1 MPESSTPDH
10 LSDDLALERYRR
22 AAEENAIVAEIGH
35 AVGAPGEVDVVY
47 RRFADQLGRL
57 INFDRLAITV
67 PNAERGT
74 NFVEFFTGT
83 QVGPWSRG
91 FEFPSEGFIEERCLA
106 LRGPVTFL
114 FESEAQV
121 AAEMPGNLVA
131 YREGIR
137 SMMAAPLIVEDRVLG
152 VISVGSRSEAAYG
165 SDAEDLFEKL
175 ANLIAPPVANAQLKK
190 VLEAQTREIAAVS
203 AIGRTISSSLNIN
216 EVFSQF
222 GREVRSVV
230 DADRVTIN
238 LVDHERRTLTIA
250 YSSGVVMSNEAW
262 ATNSVVPLDG
272 TIDDESV
279 ESMEPA
285 AWDLTDATRPYY
297 GLPPA
302 IAARNDGIS
311 AVAAVPLVARDAVIG
326 ALSVAATQGRT
337 FGAEQLRLLRAVGNQ
352 VAGAVANS
360 LLYDRFREAEDA
372 VRRSDERLRSL
383 AAAAAEGIVTYDEL
397 GIVES
402 ANAAADDMFGLGHGG
417 MEGNSLF
424 GHLKFVHDDETGPTS
439 GPDSARALVHS
450 PWRPLSGVRTDG
462 SEFPVEMSTSSFP
475 LGGRTIFTAILRD
488 VTEHQRAQGALVRQ
502 VAADARAGEL
512 VASRRRMVQ
521 AQESLRRDIAQQLHG
536 TVQNRMIVV
545 ANRLVELAAAG
556 ATESELS
563 DLSKIVID
571 LIDNDLRPM
580 SHQLYPAILRRGLIP
595 AVQTVAESVEPA
607 KALTLELD
615 QRLERAERSD
625 RNYIPYDVRLSC
637 YRVAEEAV
645 TNILKHSVATEVH
658 ITLAREGDTLTLWVE
673 DNGRGFDTAA
683 TGDSIGL
690 AVMRDFAEVNGGS
703 CSIESRPGD
712 GTRVSARFPLPTPT
726 E

>member
-1 MPESSTPDH
+1 LPEESTAK
-10 LSDDLALERYRR
+10 DLPEAMERYRR

-35 AVGAPGEVDVVY
+35 AVGAPGEVELVY
-47 RRFADQLGRL
+47 QRFADQLGRL
-57 INFDRLAITV
+57 IDFDRLAISLQNV
-67 PNAERGT
+67 ERGT
-74 NFVEFFTGT
+74 NIVEFFTGT
-83 QVGPWSRG
+83 RVGPWARG
-91 FEFPSEGFIEERCLA
+91 FEFPSAGFIEERCLA
-106 LRGPVTFL
+106 QRGAVTFP

-121 AAEMPGNLVA
+121 AAEMPGNLA
-131 YREGIR
+131 GYREGIR

-152 VISVGSRSEAAYG
+152 VISVGSKSKAAYG
-165 SDAEDLFEKL
+165 KQAEDLFEKL

-203 AIGRTISSSLNIN
+203 AIGRTISSSLNID

-222 GREVRSVV
+222 GREVRNVV

-238 LVDHERRTLTIA
+238 LVDHQRRTLTIA
-250 YSSGVVMSNEAW
+250 YSSGAVIGNEAW

-272 TIDDESV
+272 TIDDEAV
-279 ESMEPA
+279 ESMPPT
-285 AWDLTDATRPYY
+285 AWDLTDPKRPYFD
-297 GLPPA
+297 LPA
-302 IAARNDGIS
+302 SLAARGDGIS

-326 ALSVAATQGRT
+326 VLSVAAAQGRT
-337 FGAEQLRLLRAVGNQ
+337 FRAEQLRLLQAVGNQ

-383 AAAAAEGIVTYDEL
+383 VAAAAEGIVTYDEL
-397 GIVES
+397 GMVES
-402 ANAAADDMFGLGHGG
+402 ANTAAEDMFGLKPGG
-417 MEGNSLF
+417 MQGNSLF
-424 GHLKFVHDDETGPTS
+424 GYLKFAHEHETGQSPS
-439 GPDSARALVHS
+439 PDSTRAHS
-450 PWRPLSGVRTDG
+450 LLRPLSGVRTDG
-462 SEFPVEMSTSSFP
+462 TEFPVEMSTSSFP

-545 ANRLVELAAAG
+545 ANRLVELADAG
-556 ATESELS
+556 ASETELS
-563 DLSKIVID
+563 ELSKIVIA
-571 LIDNDLRPM
+571 LIDDDLRPM
-580 SHQLYPAILRRGLIP
+580 SHQLYPSILRRGLVP

-607 KALTLELD
+607 KALTLEIDERL
-615 QRLERAERSD
+615 QRSERSD
-625 RNYIPYDVRLSC
+625 RNYIPYDIRLGC

-645 TNILKHSVATEVH
+645 TNLLKHSAASEVH
-658 ITLAREGDTLTLWVE
+658 ITLARESNLLTLWVE

-683 TGDSIGL
+683 SANSIGL

-703 CSIESRPGD
+703 CTVTSRPGD
-712 GTRVSARFPLPTPT
+712 GTRVSARFPLPRPAK
-726 E
+726 